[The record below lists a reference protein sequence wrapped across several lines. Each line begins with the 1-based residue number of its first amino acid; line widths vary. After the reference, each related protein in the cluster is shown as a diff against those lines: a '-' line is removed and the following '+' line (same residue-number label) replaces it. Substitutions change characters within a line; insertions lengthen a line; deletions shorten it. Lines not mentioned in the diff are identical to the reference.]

1 MYPSTPTLYFP
12 MQRQMVWSWESP
24 NLFDIMLQDW
34 LRSRENQTTAHL
46 VQREVGFMRPSP
58 VPLVSFVTLS
68 LEVCAHSLSSH
79 TDPTALSATPKVK
92 GFSFVD
98 ALPTPRAATIDPQSL
113 QDLMTWG
120 TIESTPIAL
129 RSTAAL
135 ARSSL
140 GGGGGPFKI
149 VDTTRREVLA
159 HKMAVKAKKS
169 LSQRAGGSANIGIG
183 GLRRNVL
190 DRSVRGE
197 GDRTPRTP
205 SSRGGVDL
213 SPAAKML
220 LGRTGPGS
228 AIHKG
233 MSSNSDYEAEEE
245 SWRKL
250 ERARIRAREV
260 ESRER
265 LKRARWSAS
274 PTLSLGFDPDLP

>member
-1 MYPSTPTLYFP
+1 
-12 MQRQMVWSWESP
+12 
-24 NLFDIMLQDW
+24 
-34 LRSRENQTTAHL
+34 
-46 VQREVGFMRPSP
+46 MR
-58 VPLVSFVTLS
+58 LS
-68 LEVCAHSLSSH
+68 LVLLVCTINATFDVCAHFKPSNVDH
-79 TDPTALSATPKVK
+79 TAPSATPKVK

-129 RSTAAL
+129 RSSASL

-149 VDTTRREVLA
+149 VDTSRREALA

-169 LSQRAGGSANIGIG
+169 LSQRPGGSSHIGVG

-233 MSSNSDYEAEEE
+233 MSSSSEYEAEEE
-245 SWRKL
+245 SRRKL

-265 LKRARWSAS
+265 LKRERWSAS